1 MRDAFEAAKGQLDFV
16 SVTPH
21 AMWPDIP
28 GKNDPRLSWVID
40 YHTDA
45 FRRLRQGGY
54 EKYQAMTKRDECTNG
69 IITLE
74 EFTEWMENCFP
85 NRKAKK

>member
-1 MRDAFEAAKGQLDFV
+1 
-16 SVTPH
+16 
-21 AMWPDIP
+21 
-28 GKNDPRLSWVID
+28 
-40 YHTDA
+40 
-45 FRRLRQGGY
+45 
-54 EKYQAMTKRDECTNG
+54 MTKRDECTNG

>member
-21 AMWPDIP
+21 AMWPNIP

-45 FRRLRQGGY
+45 FKRLRKGGY
-54 EKYQAMTKRDECTNG
+54 QKYQQMTKEYNKEG
-69 IITLE
+69 
-74 EFTEWMENCFP
+74 EFLTFI
-85 NRKAKK
+85 